1 MVLVGKVRNA
11 RKRYVCDHLLTLG
24 KRLYEMERLFKKR
37 MVPVI
42 RDMFVRFYSYREHW
56 SNAVNCIAELDALC
70 SLATYAKQEGMSKPE
85 LLDPAISK
93 TDELNINNLRH
104 ATVVF
109 NSTSKTFVPNDV

>member
-1 MVLVGKVRNA
+1 VPANLCETLEGLHEKEGSEFKHSMVMVGKVRNA

-24 KRLYEMERLFKKR
+24 KRLHEMERLFKKR

-70 SLATYAKQEGMSKPE
+70 SLASYA
-85 LLDPAISK
+85 
-93 TDELNINNLRH
+93 R
-104 ATVVF
+104 
-109 NSTSKTFVPNDV
+109 